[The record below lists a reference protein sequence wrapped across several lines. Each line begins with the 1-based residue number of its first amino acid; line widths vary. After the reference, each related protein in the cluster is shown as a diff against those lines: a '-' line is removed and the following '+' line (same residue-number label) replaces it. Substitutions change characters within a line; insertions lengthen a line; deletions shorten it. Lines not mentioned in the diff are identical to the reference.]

1 MLLKKPGRGFDHYLG
16 YYSGA
21 EEVRAC
27 TQTYQTC
34 TCVCAASLRACIFHL
49 FFSFIF
55 LGQHFTHLK
64 SGLGLNKYDLSNNTG
79 DDIKPCLGSVG
90 NASAT
95 YSSYLYGNETL
106 RLLAAHDE
114 TVPLFIYLAW
124 NNVC

>member
-1 MLLKKPGRGFDHYLG
+1 M
-16 YYSGA
+16 
-21 EEVRAC
+21 
-27 TQTYQTC
+27 YQNLPNVHL
-34 TCVCAASLRACIFHL
+34 CVCCKLTCMYFSPFL
-49 FFSFIF
+49 FVYF

-124 NNVC
+124 NNVG